1 MVYDMIFENLL
12 SIFGGGRPDWLVLG
26 VEIFSFILTCIWIMI
41 FLIVPTIL
49 FYRFL
54 SLFTESNIKR
64 RRRRKWE

>member
-12 SIFGGGRPDWLVLG
+12 SIFGSGRPDWLVLG

-41 FLIVPTIL
+41 FLIIPTIL
-49 FYRFL
+49 FFRFL

-64 RRRRKWE
+64 RRRRK